1 MVNQDGT
8 GRHRIFCL
16 MGKSGTGKDTIYR
29 ELLSDGALPF
39 ERLVPCTTRPI
50 RAGEQ
55 NGREYHF
62 YSVEE
67 FRALER
73 AGKVIESRCYET
85 VHGPWYYFTADDGQ
99 IDLASRSTLMIGT
112 LESYLALRAYYGA
125 DKVVPVYLEVEDG
138 ERLQRAL
145 DRERAEKAP
154 KYRELCRRFL
164 ADCEDFSGMRKF
176 SDIIGQKAIIEHL
189 YNALRTGSIS
199 HAYILSGDA
208 GSGRKT
214 IASIFAAA
222 LQCEDLQ
229 EEETE
234 EPDQPAS
241 RMRKRKLLEPCG
253 RCLSC
258 IQSESGNQPDIITIS
273 HEKPNSIG
281 VGEIRRMRADL
292 QIKPYSNARKV
303 YIIPDAE
310 KLTIPAQNV
319 GGAAGICGHY
329 FDREWAVRFFADD
342 TEQVRRAAD
351 PGGGGGADREL
362 SAA

>member
-55 NGREYHF
+55 DGREYHF

-99 IDLASRSTLMIGT
+99 IDLARRSTLMIGT

-138 ERLQRAL
+138 ERLARAL
-145 DRERAEKAP
+145 QRERSQAEP
-154 KYRELCRRFL
+154 KYAEMCRRFL
-164 ADCEDFSGMRKF
+164 ADTKDFSEENLKRLGIGKRFYNQEKEKCLEE
-176 SDIIGQKAIIEHL
+176 II
-189 YNALRTGSIS
+189 
-199 HAYILSGDA
+199 
-208 GSGRKT
+208 
-214 IASIFAAA
+214 
-222 LQCEDLQ
+222 
-229 EEETE
+229 
-234 EPDQPAS
+234 
-241 RMRKRKLLEPCG
+241 
-253 RCLSC
+253 
-258 IQSESGNQPDIITIS
+258 
-273 HEKPNSIG
+273 
-281 VGEIRRMRADL
+281 GEIR
-292 QIKPYSNARKV
+292 YG
-303 YIIPDAE
+303 
-310 KLTIPAQNV
+310 KL
-319 GGAAGICGHY
+319 
-329 FDREWAVRFFADD
+329 
-342 TEQVRRAAD
+342 
-351 PGGGGGADREL
+351 
-362 SAA
+362 

>member
-1 MVNQDGT
+1 MVNQKGT

-55 NGREYHF
+55 DGREYHF

-73 AGKVIESRCYET
+73 AGKIVESRCYET

-99 IDLASRSTLMIGT
+99 IDLARRNTLMIGT

-145 DRERAEKAP
+145 DRERSEKMP

-164 ADCEDFSGMRKF
+164 ADCEDFSEEK
-176 SDIIGQKAIIEHL
+176 IAE
-189 YNALRTGSIS
+189 
-199 HAYILSGDA
+199 A
-208 GSGRKT
+208 GITKR
-214 IASIFAAA
+214 F
-222 LQCEDLQ
+222 QNDDLQ
-229 EEETE
+229 RCRQEIEEY
-234 EPDQPAS
+234 
-241 RMRKRKLLEPCG
+241 L
-253 RCLSC
+253 
-258 IQSESGNQPDIITIS
+258 
-273 HEKPNSIG
+273 
-281 VGEIRRMRADL
+281 
-292 QIKPYSNARKV
+292 
-303 YIIPDAE
+303 AE
-310 KLTIPAQNV
+310 MM
-319 GGAAGICGHY
+319 
-329 FDREWAVRFFADD
+329 
-342 TEQVRRAAD
+342 
-351 PGGGGGADREL
+351 
-362 SAA
+362 

>member
-39 ERLVPCTTRPI
+39 ERLVPCTTR
-50 RAGEQ
+50 
-55 NGREYHF
+55 
-62 YSVEE
+62 E

-164 ADCEDFSGMRKF
+164 ADCEDFSEEK
-176 SDIIGQKAIIEHL
+176 IAE
-189 YNALRTGSIS
+189 
-199 HAYILSGDA
+199 A
-208 GSGRKT
+208 GITRR
-214 IASIFAAA
+214 F
-222 LQCEDLQ
+222 QNDDLQ
-229 EEETE
+229 RCKREIEEY
-234 EPDQPAS
+234 
-241 RMRKRKLLEPCG
+241 L
-253 RCLSC
+253 
-258 IQSESGNQPDIITIS
+258 
-273 HEKPNSIG
+273 
-281 VGEIRRMRADL
+281 
-292 QIKPYSNARKV
+292 
-303 YIIPDAE
+303 AE
-310 KLTIPAQNV
+310 MM
-319 GGAAGICGHY
+319 
-329 FDREWAVRFFADD
+329 
-342 TEQVRRAAD
+342 
-351 PGGGGGADREL
+351 
-362 SAA
+362 